1 MSSLLGNILF
11 FFSLPFSASSF
22 FDNEM
27 IFPFRP
33 SQPSRGDASE
43 IKPGFGFSS
52 ALLWGAIFGAFG
64 LAPLPLT
71 TTKNPGLFSF
81 FVPVRM
87 DPSPSSGWEGT
98 LSPPETAVRT
108 EVMEPHGEETSRVGK
123 DVHHGSF
130 QRVVWCC
137 TGAEEEVP

>member
-1 MSSLLGNILF
+1 MKYFKSKFRSNNNDNKNVDNNIQLNYYLKASGVSSLLGNFLF

-43 IKPGFGFSS
+43 IKAGFGFSS

-87 DPSPSSGWEGT
+87 DPSPSSGWED
-98 LSPPETAVRT
+98 
-108 EVMEPHGEETSRVGK
+108 PH
-123 DVHHGSF
+123 
-130 QRVVWCC
+130 QRQLF
-137 TGAEEEVP
+137 GQK